1 MSATRQTLTENATN
15 LADILREQARK
26 RPDQPAII
34 ETHHGQPRVTTFA
47 ALERR
52 VGQAAALLWQAGLRP
67 GDIALVLQPMSSDLY
82 VALIALFRSGLT
94 AMIVDPGA
102 GIAQVERCC
111 ALARPQ
117 AFLGS
122 PRAHLLRLLA
132 PSLGRIPR
140 RFVISGRLTHVPG
153 AIPWSRTEALPP
165 HDASVPCDPD
175 APALLTFTSG
185 STGEPRAMLRSH
197 RFLLAQ
203 YEALR
208 RNLASDLDVEEDGGD
223 APISM
228 TALPVF
234 VLADLAA
241 GGTSLLPAGNL
252 RRPGEIAPAPIV
264 AEILRYQPRRAS
276 ASPAFWERIVG
287 WCQRHEVTLPSLT
300 AIYTG
305 GAPVFPRLLD
315 DLRACAPNAEVVA
328 VYGSTEAE
336 PIAHIARSDFLPGDG
351 ATMRTGAGL
360 LAGPPITAI
369 ELRIL
374 PDRWGTPLDPYTRA
388 DFEEASLPAGEPGE
402 IVVNGAHVGRG
413 YVQGA
418 GDTETKIDVDG
429 AIWHR
434 TGDAGYL
441 DAHGRLWLLGRCS
454 ARISDARGVVYPF
467 SVEAAASVHPA
478 VRRSAMM
485 SWRGRR
491 VLLVEPA
498 YPLYDGELDMLMQ
511 SLAWAHLDAI
521 RVVGSL
527 PVDRRHNG
535 KIDYPAL
542 ARLLEQA
549 GG

>member
-1 MSATRQTLTENATN
+1 MTAISPALTEDATN
-15 LADILREQARK
+15 LADILRQQARR

-34 ETHHGQPRVTTFA
+34 ETQRGQPRVTTFA

-67 GDIALVLQPMSSDLY
+67 GDTALVLQPMSSELY

-117 AFLGS
+117 AFIGS

-132 PSLGRIPR
+132 PSLGRISR
-140 RFVISGRLTHVPG
+140 RFVIGGRLAHVPG
-153 AIPWSRTEALPP
+153 AIPWSCGESLPP
-165 HDASVPCDPD
+165 REASVPCDPD

-208 RNLASDLDVEEDGGD
+208 RNLVSDLDGAQDS

-241 GGTSLLPAGNL
+241 GGTSLLPPGNL

-276 ASPAFWERIVG
+276 ASPAFWERVAA
-287 WCQRHEVTLPSLT
+287 WCQRHEVTLSSLT

-315 DLRACAPNAEVVA
+315 ELRACAPNAEVVA

-336 PIAHIARSDFLPGDG
+336 PIAHIARSDYLPGDG
-351 ATMRTGAGL
+351 AAMQTGAGL
-360 LAGPPITAI
+360 LAGPPIADI

-374 PDRWGTPLDPYTRA
+374 PDRYGTPLGSYSRA
-388 DFEEASLPAGEPGE
+388 AFEEASLPAGQPGE
-402 IVVNGAHVGRG
+402 IVVSGAHVGKG
-413 YVQGA
+413 YVRGA
-418 GDTETKIDVDG
+418 GDAETKIDVDG

-454 ARISDARGVVYPF
+454 ARISDAHGVVYPF
-467 SVEAAASVHPA
+467 SVEAAASAHPA
-478 VRRSAMM
+478 VRRSAMA

-491 VLLVEPA
+491 VLLAEPA
-498 YPLYDGELDMLMQ
+498 YPLYDGELDVLKQ

-521 RVVGSL
+521 RVVDCL

>member
-111 ALARPQ
+111 APARPQ

-140 RFVISGRLTHVPG
+140 RFVIGGRLTHVPG

-185 STGEPRAMLRSH
+185 STGTPRAMLRSH
-197 RFLLAQ
+197 HFLLAQ

-264 AEILRYQPRRAS
+264 AEILRYQPQIGR
-276 ASPAFWERIVG
+276 
-287 WCQRHEVTLPSLT
+287 
-300 AIYTG
+300 
-305 GAPVFPRLLD
+305 
-315 DLRACAPNAEVVA
+315 
-328 VYGSTEAE
+328 
-336 PIAHIARSDFLPGDG
+336 
-351 ATMRTGAGL
+351 
-360 LAGPPITAI
+360 
-369 ELRIL
+369 
-374 PDRWGTPLDPYTRA
+374 
-388 DFEEASLPAGEPGE
+388 
-402 IVVNGAHVGRG
+402 AHV
-413 YVQGA
+413 
-418 GDTETKIDVDG
+418 
-429 AIWHR
+429 
-434 TGDAGYL
+434 
-441 DAHGRLWLLGRCS
+441 
-454 ARISDARGVVYPF
+454 
-467 SVEAAASVHPA
+467 
-478 VRRSAMM
+478 
-485 SWRGRR
+485 
-491 VLLVEPA
+491 
-498 YPLYDGELDMLMQ
+498 
-511 SLAWAHLDAI
+511 
-521 RVVGSL
+521 
-527 PVDRRHNG
+527 
-535 KIDYPAL
+535 
-542 ARLLEQA
+542 
-549 GG
+549 